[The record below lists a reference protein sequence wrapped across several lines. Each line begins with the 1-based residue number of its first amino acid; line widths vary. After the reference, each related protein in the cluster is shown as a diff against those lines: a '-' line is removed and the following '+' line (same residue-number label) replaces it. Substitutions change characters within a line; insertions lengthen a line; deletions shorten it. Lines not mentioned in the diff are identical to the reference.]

1 MIRPPEL
8 RDLAFPFETPPKEL
22 RGASLDVTFW
32 VRVDGRVERY
42 EVQPVITD
50 RDYARKFDEVI
61 RAFRFTPAR
70 APDGSRIAG
79 TTRVTF
85 TLPGKR
91 QLVSAVT
98 SAIEPDVQLP
108 AASSTMLT
116 ATEVLM
122 SRLFLRKSVQDCEN
136 DIAERGGLRRSLG
149 KWHLTALGVGATIGA
164 GSSPPPAPRSWATPS
179 GPGAGP
185 AIVLSFLLTA
195 VTCGFAALCYA
206 EFASMVP
213 ISGSAYT
220 YAYASLGE
228 LVAWI
233 IGWDL
238 IVEYA
243 VGNIGVAIG
252 WSGYFRELLT
262 HFGLALPPWL
272 ATDFRSAHMA
282 AEAVAAGATDATNLY
297 LASALTTAPQ
307 IFGFTFIAN
316 LPAFLIVACITC
328 ILVIGIRESATSNN
342 AMVILKVAII
352 LFFVRGGRHPD
363 PARRTGPIR
372 RLGGFAPNGFAG
384 ISAGA
389 AIIFF
394 SYIGFDAT
402 STAAEEAKDPAR
414 DMPFGIIMSLII
426 CTVLYILVA
435 AVMTGMAPWPKLGT
449 AEPMI
454 TALALADGSPG
465 LITFS
470 RFIVSLGAVFAMT
483 SVLLVFQLGQPRIFM
498 SMSRDGLLPPFF
510 SRVHP
515 RFKTPYIGTII
526 TGTLRGHLRRL
537 RQHRRSGRADQHRDA
552 VRLRAGVGGC
562 DRAAEAEP
570 DRPRPFRAP
579 WVPLTPIL
587 AIVSCLYLMLQL
599 PWLTWVR
606 FAIWLALGL
615 VIYFLYGIR
624 HSRLARERGVRRK
637 RGRTLSALSS
647 G

>member
-1 MIRPPEL
+1 
-8 RDLAFPFETPPKEL
+8 
-22 RGASLDVTFW
+22 
-32 VRVDGRVERY
+32 
-42 EVQPVITD
+42 
-50 RDYARKFDEVI
+50 
-61 RAFRFTPAR
+61 
-70 APDGSRIAG
+70 
-79 TTRVTF
+79 
-85 TLPGKR
+85 
-91 QLVSAVT
+91 
-98 SAIEPDVQLP
+98 
-108 AASSTMLT
+108 
-116 ATEVLM
+116 M

-136 DIAERGGLRRSLG
+136 DIVERGGLRRTLG

-164 GSSPPPAPRSWATPS
+164 GIFATTGTAIVGDS
-179 GPGAGP
+179 LRPGAGP

-272 ATDFRSAHMA
+272 ATDFRSATMA

-297 LASALTTAPQ
+297 LASALTTAPN
-307 IFGFTFIAN
+307 ILGFNLIAN
-316 LPAFLIVACITC
+316 LPAFLIVALITC
-328 ILVIGIRESATSNN
+328 ILIIGIRESASSNN

-352 LFFVRGGRHPD
+352 LFFVVVGLTLIR
-363 PARRTGPIR
+363 PANWSSPE
-372 RLGGFAPNGFAG
+372 LGGFAPNGFAG

-402 STAAEEAKDPAR
+402 STAAEEAKNPAK

-435 AVMTGMAPWPKLGT
+435 GVMTGIAPWPKLGT
-449 AEPMI
+449 AEPMV
-454 TALALADGSPG
+454 TAFSLADGSPG
-465 LITFS
+465 LLTFS
-470 RFIVSLGAVFAMT
+470 RFVVSLGAVFAMT

-510 SRVHP
+510 SKVHP
-515 RFKTPYIGTII
+515 RFKTPWVGTLI
-526 TGTLRGHLRRL
+526 TGTFVGTFAAFANIAEVVELTNIGTLFAFVLVSAGVIVLRR
-537 RQHRRSGRADQHRDA
+537 
-552 VRLRAGVGGC
+552 
-562 DRAAEAEP
+562 AEP

-606 FAIWLALGL
+606 FALWLALGL

-624 HSRLARERGVRRK
+624 HSRLAKERGLRQ
-637 RGRTLSALSS
+637 
-647 G
+647 

>member
-1 MIRPPEL
+1 
-8 RDLAFPFETPPKEL
+8 
-22 RGASLDVTFW
+22 
-32 VRVDGRVERY
+32 
-42 EVQPVITD
+42 
-50 RDYARKFDEVI
+50 
-61 RAFRFTPAR
+61 
-70 APDGSRIAG
+70 
-79 TTRVTF
+79 
-85 TLPGKR
+85 
-91 QLVSAVT
+91 
-98 SAIEPDVQLP
+98 
-108 AASSTMLT
+108 
-116 ATEVLM
+116 M
-122 SRLFLRKSVQDCEN
+122 SRLLLRKSVQDCEN
-136 DIAERGGLRRSLG
+136 DILERGGLRRSLG

-164 GSSPPPAPRSWATPS
+164 GIFATT
-179 GPGAGP
+179 GTAIVGDAVRPGAGP
-185 AIVLSFLLTA
+185 AIVISFLLTA
-195 VTCGFAALCYA
+195 ITCGFAALCYA

-213 ISGSAYT
+213 VSGSAYT

-272 ATDFRSAHMA
+272 ATDVRSATLA

-307 IFGFTFIAN
+307 LFGFNVIAN
-316 LPAFLIVACITC
+316 LPAFLIVAGITC

-352 LFFVRGGRHPD
+352 LFFVAVGL
-363 PARRTGPIR
+363 TLIR
-372 RLGGFAPNGFAG
+372 PGNWTTPETGGFAPNGFAG

-414 DMPFGIIMSLII
+414 DMPFGIIMSLVI

-435 AVMTGMAPWPKLGT
+435 GVMTGVAPWAKLGT

-454 TALALADGSPG
+454 TALALADGSPR
-465 LITFS
+465 LITVS

-510 SRVHP
+510 SKVHP
-515 RFKTPYIGTII
+515 RFRTPYVGTII
-526 TGTLRGHLRRL
+526 TGTFVGSFAAFANIAEVVELTNIGTLFAFVL
-537 RQHRRSGRADQHRDA
+537 VS
-552 VRLRAGVGGC
+552 AGVIVL
-562 DRAAEAEP
+562 RKVEP

-587 AIVSCLYLMLQL
+587 AILSCLYLMLQL
-599 PWLTWVR
+599 PWVTWVR
-606 FAIWLALGL
+606 FALWLAVGL

-624 HSRLARERGVRRK
+624 HSRLARERGV
-637 RGRTLSALSS
+637 GR
-647 G
+647 